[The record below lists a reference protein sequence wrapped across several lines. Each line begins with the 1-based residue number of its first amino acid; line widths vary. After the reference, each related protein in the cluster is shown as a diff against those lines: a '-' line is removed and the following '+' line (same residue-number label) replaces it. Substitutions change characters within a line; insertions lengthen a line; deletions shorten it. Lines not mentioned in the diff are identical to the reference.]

1 LMKYMSVNQ
10 LRERFLQFFEGKGH
24 KRLPS
29 ASLIPHGDPTL
40 LLTGAG
46 MVPFKPYFL
55 GKEEPPAKR
64 ITTCQRCLRTA
75 DIDNVGKTD
84 RHGTFFEMLGNFS
97 FGDYFKREAIHW
109 AWEFTTEHLE
119 MPVDRLWI
127 TIYLDDDEAFQIWN
141 EEIGIPKDR
150 IVRLGRDDN
159 FWEIGVGPCGPCS
172 ELHVDRGPAY
182 GCGSPDCKP
191 GCDCDRYLEFWNLV
205 FIQYHQDE
213 AGNLTP
219 LEQTGID
226 TGMGLDRAAAILQ
239 GVDSI
244 FDTDALRSVMDAVS
258 RLVEAD
264 MDRSETRE
272 TALRVIADHARS
284 VTFLVSDGVLP
295 SNEGRGY
302 VLRRL
307 LRRAVRY
314 GRLLGIKDIFLPQ
327 IAEVVMESMGGA
339 YPELIQRRDYTLEV
353 IRTEEERFQTTLD
366 QGLRILKDLMEDLQ
380 AAKQNRLS
388 GDDAFRL
395 YDTYGFPLELTKEIL
410 AEQGME
416 VDEAAFAQR
425 MEEQRQRARAARGHT
440 GYLGSEDDSIYVG
453 LAKQHATQFVGYGRL
468 EVETSIEAL
477 LVDGQLADKAEMGQE
492 VELVLAATPF
502 YAAGGGQI
510 ADTGTVTGS
519 QGAVEITGVERPVK
533 DLIIHRGRVISGLMA
548 HRDTVMATVYQRNR
562 EGAACHHTATHLLHK
577 ALKEVLGG
585 HVNQAGSLVE
595 PDRLRFDFTH
605 LSALTREELDRVEK
619 LVNDRIRENLEV
631 TVEEMSLDEARSD
644 GAIALFDEKYEDRV
658 RVVSVG
664 DYSRELCGGTHVGR
678 TGELGLFKIVSE
690 GAVAAGVRR
699 IEALTG
705 KAAVKYVASEEAVL
719 HRLSEQLQAVPAELP
734 ERVDKLLQEN
744 RELAREVERLKARL
758 AAAQSEELLQQ
769 AMEIAGLKVLPAK
782 VEGLDAAA
790 LRTLG
795 DRLREKL
802 GSGVILLGSAFGDKA
817 LFLAMVTPD
826 VVKQGIKAGDIV
838 KIAAQAA
845 GGGGGGRPDMAQ
857 AGGKEPAKIEAALE
871 LAVESIRNQLAAV

>member
-1 LMKYMSVNQ
+1 M
-10 LRERFLQFFEGKGH
+10 QFFEGKGH

-55 GKEEPPAKR
+55 GKEKPPSTR

-109 AWEFTTEHLE
+109 AWEFTTEHLGL
-119 MPVDRLWI
+119 PVDRLWV

-141 EEIGIPKDR
+141 EEIGVPEDR
-150 IVRLGRDDN
+150 IVRLGREDN

-172 ELHVDRGPAY
+172 ELHLDRGPEY

-191 GCDCDRYLEFWNLV
+191 GCDCERYLEFWNLV

-213 AGNLTP
+213 AGNLIP

-244 FDTDALRSVMDAVS
+244 FETDALRSVMDAVS
-258 RLVEAD
+258 KLIETDHDESEA
-264 MDRSETRE
+264 SEV
-272 TALRVIADHARS
+272 ALRVIADHARS

-314 GRLLGIKDIFLPQ
+314 GRLLGIRDIFLPQ
-327 IAEVVMESMGGA
+327 IAQAVMDTMGEA
-339 YPELIQRRDYTLEV
+339 YPELIQRRDYILEV
-353 IRTEEERFQTTLD
+353 IRTEEERFQATLD
-366 QGLRILKDLMEDLQ
+366 QGLKILKDLVEDLKGQ
-380 AAKQNRLS
+380 NQNRLS
-388 GDDAFRL
+388 GEDAFRL

-410 AEQGME
+410 AEEDME
-416 VDEAAFAQR
+416 VDEEEFAQR
-425 MEEQRQRARAARGHT
+425 MDEQRQRARAARGQT
-440 GYLGSEDDSIYVG
+440 GYLGSEDDSIYVE
-453 LAKQHATQFVGYGRL
+453 LAKEHTSQFVGYDQL
-468 EVETSIEAL
+468 EVETKIEAL
-477 LVDGQLADKAEMGQE
+477 LVDGQAADKAEMGQE
-492 VELVLAATPF
+492 VELVLAKTPF
-502 YAAGGGQI
+502 YAEGGGQV
-510 ADTGTVTGS
+510 ADTGTVTGGH
-519 QGAVEITGVERPVK
+519 GAVEITEVERPVEG
-533 DLIIHRGRVISGLMA
+533 LIIHKGRVTSGLLKTG
-548 HRDTVMATVYQRNR
+548 DIVMATVYQRNR
-562 EGAACHHTATHLLHK
+562 QGAACHHTATHLLHK
-577 ALKEVLGG
+577 ALKEVLGQ

-631 TVEEMSLDEARSD
+631 TAVEMSLDEARAD
-644 GAIALFDEKYEDRV
+644 GAIALFDEKYEERV
-658 RVVSVG
+658 RVISVG
-664 DYSRELCGGTHVGR
+664 DYSRELCGGTHVRR
-678 TGELGLFKIVSE
+678 TGELGLFKIISE

-705 KAAVKYVASEEAVL
+705 KAAVKHVAVQEAVL
-719 HRLSEQLQAVPAELP
+719 HQAAEKLQTTAAELP
-734 ERVDKLLQEN
+734 ERIDKLLQEN
-744 RELAREVERLKARL
+744 RELAREVDRLKAKL
-758 AAAQSEELLQQ
+758 AAAQSGELLQQ
-769 AMEIAGLKVLPAK
+769 VEEIAGLKVLAAK

-826 VVKQGIKAGDIV
+826 IVKQGIKAGDIV
-838 KIAAQAA
+838 KVAAQAA

-857 AGGKEPAKIEAALE
+857 AGGREPAKIDAALE
-871 LAVESIRNQLAAV
+871 LAVESIKKQLAAV